1 MQDKPSANVLLE
13 AIADFLIEEILPIT
27 KDKNL
32 LSYKTLISWNMLE
45 IISRELKY
53 GEKFLT
59 AELERLSSYLNKED
73 NFLTKTYQEKL
84 ELAKLWNKELS
95 ERIQEKKVFNPE
107 LPEWNLVKLTL
118 REKLEIANPK
128 FLQGE

>member
-1 MQDKPSANVLLE
+1 MQDRPSANILLE
-13 AIADFLIEEILPIT
+13 AIADFLIKEILPIT
-27 KDKNL
+27 KDNDL
-32 LSYKTLISWNMLE
+32 LSYKTLVSWNMLE

-95 ERIQEKKVFNPE
+95 EKIREKKIFNPHSV
-107 LPEWNLVKLTL
+107 EWNLVKLTL